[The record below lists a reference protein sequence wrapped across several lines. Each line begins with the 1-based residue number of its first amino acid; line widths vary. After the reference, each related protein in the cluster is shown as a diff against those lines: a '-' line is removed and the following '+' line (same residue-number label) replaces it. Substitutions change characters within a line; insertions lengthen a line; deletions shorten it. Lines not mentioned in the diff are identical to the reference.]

1 MIVIYKL
8 YHYYLFN
15 QDEFNPRGPD
25 IKAMNAS
32 IMKDPS
38 MEALELS
45 ERTVPGKGGK
55 AGPQGR
61 KLVELNITEIL
72 V

>member
-1 MIVIYKL
+1 
-8 YHYYLFN
+8 
-15 QDEFNPRGPD
+15 
-25 IKAMNAS
+25 
-32 IMKDPS
+32 

-55 AGPQGR
+55 AGPQGKMHKPYEVIR
-61 KLVELNITEIL
+61 KVGGRTFFNGT

>member
-1 MIVIYKL
+1 
-8 YHYYLFN
+8 
-15 QDEFNPRGPD
+15 
-25 IKAMNAS
+25 
-32 IMKDPS
+32 

-61 KLVELNITEIL
+61 KLVQLNKTERSDIL
-72 V
+72 PQYRFKNVFE

>member
-1 MIVIYKL
+1 
-8 YHYYLFN
+8 
-15 QDEFNPRGPD
+15 
-25 IKAMNAS
+25 
-32 IMKDPS
+32 

-61 KLVELNITEIL
+61 KLVEYHIYLTLPKILQFLRVSSYWKADEISDL
-72 V
+72 SNHRFLILLDT

>member
-1 MIVIYKL
+1 
-8 YHYYLFN
+8 
-15 QDEFNPRGPD
+15 
-25 IKAMNAS
+25 
-32 IMKDPS
+32 

-61 KLVELNITEIL
+61 ILVVRNITERSVNYHL
-72 V
+72 PQYWFKNAFE

>member
-1 MIVIYKL
+1 
-8 YHYYLFN
+8 
-15 QDEFNPRGPD
+15 
-25 IKAMNAS
+25 
-32 IMKDPS
+32 

-61 KLVELNITEIL
+61 YNNLTIRLYFVRMINTLKMTSSLCIIIHVTFYSLRF
-72 V
+72 

>member
-1 MIVIYKL
+1 
-8 YHYYLFN
+8 
-15 QDEFNPRGPD
+15 
-25 IKAMNAS
+25 MNAS

-45 ERTVPGKGGK
+45 ERTVPRKGGK

-61 KLVELNITEIL
+61 ILVVCNITENL
-72 V
+72 PQYWFKNAFE

>member
-1 MIVIYKL
+1 
-8 YHYYLFN
+8 
-15 QDEFNPRGPD
+15 
-25 IKAMNAS
+25 MNAS

-61 KLVELNITEIL
+61 KLVQLNKTERS
-72 V
+72 VVPQYRFKNVFE

>member
-1 MIVIYKL
+1 
-8 YHYYLFN
+8 
-15 QDEFNPRGPD
+15 
-25 IKAMNAS
+25 MNAS

-61 KLVELNITEIL
+61 KLVQLNKTERIKYPL
-72 V
+72 PQYRFKNVFE